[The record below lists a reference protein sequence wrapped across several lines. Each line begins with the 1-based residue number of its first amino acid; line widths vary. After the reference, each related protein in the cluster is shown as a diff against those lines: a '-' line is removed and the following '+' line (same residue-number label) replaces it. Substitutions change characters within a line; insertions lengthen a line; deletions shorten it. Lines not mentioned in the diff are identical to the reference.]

1 VVRGTQP
8 SSPDMGGKTDA
19 KTGGKTGNKTGNK
32 TGSNTGAST
41 GAGSPSN
48 PKLRDTT
55 FSTGVGERIDGTQT
69 GSQSGPRRG
78 KAAIVFVVAAAAAV
92 GAGVFIFR
100 DGEKAGV
107 QHEIASAPVSPAA
120 PSATTAPTVAPPP
133 APVPAPVVPAKPV
146 VPKTVTVHVE
156 SDPAGAN
163 VVDDASGGILGV
175 TPLVLN
181 RPRGGALKLRL
192 EKDGYT
198 PNAHAISL
206 SDDQT
211 IELTLEHKP
220 IKAVHVHK
228 SHASAPGESEPAK
241 L

>member
-1 VVRGTQP
+1 
-8 SSPDMGGKTDA
+8 M
-19 KTGGKTGNKTGNK
+19 
-32 TGSNTGAST
+32 
-41 GAGSPSN
+41 
-48 PKLRDTT
+48 
-55 FSTGVGERIDGTQT
+55 
-69 GSQSGPRRG
+69 
-78 KAAIVFVVAAAAAV
+78 FVVAAAAAV

-107 QHEIASAPVSPAA
+107 QREIASAPVVAGRRRPQRRRPRSRPAGSGPRA
-120 PSATTAPTVAPPP
+120 CAVA
-133 APVPAPVVPAKPV
+133 PAKPA

-163 VVDDASGGILGV
+163 VLDDASGGVLGV

-211 IELTLEHKP
+211 IELTLEHKQV
-220 IKAVHVHK
+220 KAAHVHK
-228 SHASAPGESEPAK
+228 SHPSSGGDSEPAK